1 MSKKCKHLVADSAA
15 FIRFCD
21 LRSIAD
27 KIYTTREVI
36 AEIRDKESRKRL
48 QMLPYDLI
56 FKNIDPKYLKE
67 VYKVAKTTGK
77 FIKVFVIIQ
86 LYELKLQF
94 CSSLVSV
101 RFTNYANLIFIL
113 V

>member
-48 QMLPYDLI
+48 QVLPYDLI
-56 FKNIDPKYLKE
+56 FKNIDPKYLQE

-77 FIKVFVIIQ
+77 FVLFIIRVYPIK
-86 LYELKLQF
+86 LYFCGTLVNVQF
-94 CSSLVSV
+94 KIDFS
-101 RFTNYANLIFIL
+101 FKFISQ
-113 V
+113 